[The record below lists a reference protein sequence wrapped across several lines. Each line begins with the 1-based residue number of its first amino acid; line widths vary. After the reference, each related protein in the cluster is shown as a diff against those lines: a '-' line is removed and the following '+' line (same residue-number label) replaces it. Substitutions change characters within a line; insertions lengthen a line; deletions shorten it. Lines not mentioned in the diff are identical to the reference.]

1 MIYVAVY
8 TGLRVS
14 ELAGLKW
21 NDVIAIEQVNE
32 KGELEVRYA
41 ISIDERFCRGEW
53 GAPKSDAS
61 DATIGVNRCVYER
74 IQRLK
79 LLVVDVRAG
88 TAVR

>member
-1 MIYVAVY
+1 LNKNAYRPQLAIY

-41 ISIDERFCRGEW
+41 ISIDERFCRGDF
-53 GAPKSDAS
+53 GQPKSEAS
-61 DATIGVNRCVYER
+61 HATIGV
-74 IQRLK
+74 
-79 LLVVDVRAG
+79 
-88 TAVR
+88 TARSSSGSTD